1 MNKLTKQLLSLG
13 LSAVTVAGMVS
24 PVLADDE
31 VPATEPTEEIT
42 EVSEQPT
49 EVVEET
55 TQQEEA
61 ASNEVEAQAATK
73 TITLRV
79 TQDGK
84 ETTRSFDVDS
94 NATDEDVINYIVA
107 NCVPAGY
114 RIDGKGAASSLYNV
128 SGNEWVMT
136 LVKNEVAQSTAK
148 TYNLKILKV
157 NNGHSYLDYS
167 EYSIEYTRFT
177 YDSSKTNLCIEDY
190 IERNYCPKGYY
201 TMNGP
206 DGLVP
211 SPGYE
216 IQQLDENTWFMLA
229 IPNETLN
236 APLTQEHYTVDYY
249 NGNEFV
255 ATNVLYS
262 KINQS
267 SFSRDDINILPSG
280 YVFAKNAKEFKVD
293 KVDENGTK
301 HIAVQVEKGSERIPV
316 NITFYGMK
324 DGKNVLL
331 KEVNVYKDEF
341 DLENNYIMQKSL
353 AKYLPAGYTFA
364 KDIWSNTSNQYA
376 TEQYYASKIYMSYM
390 LDELSTVRQTGETK
404 NTVALSDEK
413 ANMILASSVSNNM
426 KKKYEEAIQAQKDVT
441 FESKVTESNLD
452 STAVNK
458 LNAFAK
464 SSGSKAVSTFD
475 ITLSMLID
483 GKDEGSIAET
493 SDPLTFNI
501 PIPQELKKAGRKFYV
516 LRYHDGKVD
525 ELPVDDNGNFTT
537 DKFSVYML
545 VYEDVKA
552 TTPET
557 KPEVKPE
564 SKPSAKPEEKP
575 VAKPTTTDTKKNNT
589 VKKDVKKNKKVNT
602 STKTSSTLFTG
613 LLGVSIVGLGAVEV
627 LRRRNK

>member
-13 LSAVTVAGMVS
+13 LSVVTVAGMVS

-31 VPATEPTEEIT
+31 VPTTEPTEEIT

-49 EVVEET
+49 GVVEET

-94 NATDEDVINYIVA
+94 SATDEDVINYIVA

-206 DGLVP
+206 NGLVP

-236 APLTQEHYTVDYY
+236 ATQSQEYYKVDYY
-249 NGNEFV
+249 NGNENV
-255 ATNVLYS
+255 GTQVLYS
-262 KINQS
+262 KPNQS
-267 SFSRDDINILPSG
+267 SFSRDDINTLPAG

-316 NITFYGMK
+316 SISFYGMK

-353 AKYLPAGYTFA
+353 TKYLPARYTFA

-413 ANMILASSVSNNM
+413 ANMILASSVSNDM

-493 SDPLTFNI
+493 NAPLTFNI

-545 VYEDVKA
+545 VYEDVA
-552 TTPET
+552 TPTTPET
-557 KPEVKPE
+557 KPEVKPAA
-564 SKPSAKPEEKP
+564 KPSTGSA
-575 VAKPTTTDTKKNNT
+575 TTTIDTKKNNT
-589 VKKDVKKNKKVNT
+589 VKKYVKKNKKVNT

>member
-1 MNKLTKQLLSLG
+1 MSV
-13 LSAVTVAGMVS
+13 VTVAGMVS
-24 PVLADDE
+24 PVLADVE

-61 ASNEVEAQAATK
+61 AFNEVEAQAATK

-84 ETTRSFDVDS
+84 ETTRSFAVDS

-157 NNGHSYLDYS
+157 SNGHSYLDYS

-206 DGLVP
+206 NGLVP

-236 APLTQEHYTVDYY
+236 ATQSQEYYKVDYY
-249 NGNEFV
+249 NGNENV
-255 ATNVLYS
+255 GTQVLYS
-262 KINQS
+262 KPNQS
-267 SFSRDDINILPSG
+267 SFSRDDINTLPAG

-353 AKYLPAGYTFA
+353 TKYLPAGYTFA

-413 ANMILASSVSNNM
+413 ANMILASSVSNDM

-493 SDPLTFNI
+493 SAPLTFNI

-545 VYEDVKA
+545 VYEDVA
-552 TTPET
+552 TPATSET
-557 KPEVKPE
+557 KPEVKP
-564 SKPSAKPEEKP
+564 SIGSTTTT
-575 VAKPTTTDTKKNNT
+575 TTTDTKKDNT

-613 LLGVSIVGLGAVEV
+613 LLGISIVGLGAVEV

>member
-13 LSAVTVAGMVS
+13 LSVVTVAGMVS

-31 VPATEPTEEIT
+31 VPTTEPTEEIT

-84 ETTRSFDVDS
+84 ETTRSFAVDS

-136 LVKNEVAQSTAK
+136 LVKNEVAQSTAR

-157 NNGHSYLDYS
+157 SNDHSYLDYS

-206 DGLVP
+206 NGLVP
-211 SPGYE
+211 SPSYE

-236 APLTQEHYTVDYY
+236 ATQSQEYYKVDYY
-249 NGNEFV
+249 NGNENV
-255 ATNVLYS
+255 GTQVLYS
-262 KINQS
+262 KPNQS
-267 SFSRDDINILPSG
+267 SFSRDDINTLPAG

-353 AKYLPAGYTFA
+353 TKYLPAGYTFA

-413 ANMILASSVSNNM
+413 ANMILASSVSNDM

-441 FESKVTESNLD
+441 FESKVTKSNLD

-464 SSGSKAVSTFD
+464 SSGSKTVSTFD

-493 SDPLTFNI
+493 SAPLTFNI

-545 VYEDVKA
+545 VYEDVA
-552 TTPET
+552 TPTTPET
-557 KPEVKPE
+557 KPEVKPAA
-564 SKPSAKPEEKP
+564 KPSTGSIT
-575 VAKPTTTDTKKNNT
+575 TTTDTKKNNT

-613 LLGVSIVGLGAVEV
+613 LLGVSSVGLGVVEV
-627 LRRRNK
+627 LRRRNR

>member
-1 MNKLTKQLLSLG
+1 MEIEKNKITKQLLSLG
-13 LSAVTVAGMVS
+13 LSVVTVAGMVS

-31 VPATEPTEEIT
+31 VPTTEPTEEIT

-94 NATDEDVINYIVA
+94 SATDEDVINYIVA

-157 NNGHSYLDYS
+157 SNGHSYLDYS

-206 DGLVP
+206 NGLVP

-249 NGNEFV
+249 N
-255 ATNVLYS
+255 
-262 KINQS
+262 
-267 SFSRDDINILPSG
+267 
-280 YVFAKNAKEFKVD
+280 
-293 KVDENGTK
+293 
-301 HIAVQVEKGSERIPV
+301 
-316 NITFYGMK
+316 
-324 DGKNVLL
+324 
-331 KEVNVYKDEF
+331 
-341 DLENNYIMQKSL
+341 
-353 AKYLPAGYTFA
+353 
-364 KDIWSNTSNQYA
+364 
-376 TEQYYASKIYMSYM
+376 
-390 LDELSTVRQTGETK
+390 
-404 NTVALSDEK
+404 
-413 ANMILASSVSNNM
+413 
-426 KKKYEEAIQAQKDVT
+426 
-441 FESKVTESNLD
+441 
-452 STAVNK
+452 
-458 LNAFAK
+458 
-464 SSGSKAVSTFD
+464 
-475 ITLSMLID
+475 
-483 GKDEGSIAET
+483 
-493 SDPLTFNI
+493 
-501 PIPQELKKAGRKFYV
+501 
-516 LRYHDGKVD
+516 
-525 ELPVDDNGNFTT
+525 
-537 DKFSVYML
+537 
-545 VYEDVKA
+545 
-552 TTPET
+552 
-557 KPEVKPE
+557 
-564 SKPSAKPEEKP
+564 
-575 VAKPTTTDTKKNNT
+575 
-589 VKKDVKKNKKVNT
+589 
-602 STKTSSTLFTG
+602 
-613 LLGVSIVGLGAVEV
+613 
-627 LRRRNK
+627 

>member
-1 MNKLTKQLLSLG
+1 
-13 LSAVTVAGMVS
+13 MVS
-24 PVLADDE
+24 PVLADVE

-61 ASNEVEAQAATK
+61 AFNEVEAQAATK

-84 ETTRSFDVDS
+84 ETTRSFAVDS

-157 NNGHSYLDYS
+157 SNGHSYLDYS

-206 DGLVP
+206 NGLVP

-236 APLTQEHYTVDYY
+236 ATQSQEYYKVDYY
-249 NGNEFV
+249 NGNENV
-255 ATNVLYS
+255 GTQVLYS
-262 KINQS
+262 KPNQS
-267 SFSRDDINILPSG
+267 SFSRDDINTLPAG

-353 AKYLPAGYTFA
+353 TKYLPAGYTFA

-413 ANMILASSVSNNM
+413 ANMILASSVSNDM

-493 SDPLTFNI
+493 SAPLTFNI

-545 VYEDVKA
+545 VYEDVA
-552 TTPET
+552 TTATSET
-557 KPEVKPE
+557 KPEVKP
-564 SKPSAKPEEKP
+564 SIGSTTTT
-575 VAKPTTTDTKKNNT
+575 TTTDTKKDNT

-613 LLGVSIVGLGAVEV
+613 LLGISIIGLGAVEV

>member
-13 LSAVTVAGMVS
+13 LSVVTVAGMVS

-31 VPATEPTEEIT
+31 VPSTEPIEEIT

-49 EVVEET
+49 EVVEEG
-55 TQQEEA
+55 TQQGEA
-61 ASNEVEAQAATK
+61 ASNEVETQAATK

-206 DGLVP
+206 NGLVP

-236 APLTQEHYTVDYY
+236 ATQSQEYYKVDYY
-249 NGNEFV
+249 NGNENV
-255 ATNVLYS
+255 GTQVLYS
-262 KINQS
+262 KPNQS
-267 SFSRDDINILPSG
+267 SFSRDDINTLPAG

-316 NITFYGMK
+316 HITFYGMK

-353 AKYLPAGYTFA
+353 TKYLPAGYTFA
-364 KDIWSNTSNQYA
+364 KDIWSNVSNQYVIG
-376 TEQYYASKIYMSYM
+376 EYYSSKIYMSYM

-404 NTVALSDEK
+404 NTVTLSDEK
-413 ANMILASSVSNNM
+413 ANMILASSVSNDM
-426 KKKYEEAIQAQKDVT
+426 KKKYEDAIQAQKDVT

-483 GKDEGSIAET
+483 GKDEGNITET
-493 SDPLTFNI
+493 SAPLTFNI

-525 ELPVDDNGNFTT
+525 QLPVDDNGNFTT

-545 VYEDVKA
+545 VYEDVA
-552 TTPET
+552 TPTTSET
-557 KPEVKPE
+557 MPEVKPNTGTTT
-564 SKPSAKPEEKP
+564 
-575 VAKPTTTDTKKNNT
+575 TTTDTKKNNT
-589 VKKDVKKNKKVNT
+589 VKKDVKKNTKVNT
-602 STKTSSTLFTG
+602 GTKTSSTLFTG
-613 LLGVSIVGLGAVEV
+613 LLGISIVGLGAVEV

>member
-1 MNKLTKQLLSLG
+1 
-13 LSAVTVAGMVS
+13 MVS
-24 PVLADDE
+24 PVLADVE

-61 ASNEVEAQAATK
+61 AFNEVEAQAATK

-84 ETTRSFDVDS
+84 ETTRSFAVDS

-157 NNGHSYLDYS
+157 SNGHSYLDYS

-206 DGLVP
+206 NGLVP

-236 APLTQEHYTVDYY
+236 ATQSQEYYKVDYY
-249 NGNEFV
+249 NGNENV
-255 ATNVLYS
+255 GTQVLYS
-262 KINQS
+262 KPNQS
-267 SFSRDDINILPSG
+267 SFSRDDINTLPAG

-353 AKYLPAGYTFA
+353 TKYLPAGYTFA

-413 ANMILASSVSNNM
+413 ANMILASSVSNDM

-493 SDPLTFNI
+493 SAPLTFNI

-545 VYEDVKA
+545 VYEDVA
-552 TTPET
+552 TPATSET
-557 KPEVKPE
+557 KPEVKP
-564 SKPSAKPEEKP
+564 SIGSTTTT
-575 VAKPTTTDTKKNNT
+575 TTTDTKKDNT

-613 LLGVSIVGLGAVEV
+613 LLGISIVGLGAVEV

>member
-13 LSAVTVAGMVS
+13 LSVVTVAGMVS

-31 VPATEPTEEIT
+31 VPTTEPTEEIT

-55 TQQEEA
+55 TQQEEV
-61 ASNEVEAQAATK
+61 ASNEIETQAATK

-84 ETTRSFDVDS
+84 EATKSFDVDS

-206 DGLVP
+206 NGLVP

-236 APLTQEHYTVDYY
+236 ATQSQEYYTVDYY

-255 ATNVLYS
+255 DTNVLYS
-262 KINQS
+262 KPNQS
-267 SFSRDDINILPSG
+267 SFSRDDINMLPSG

-293 KVDENGTK
+293 RVDENGYK
-301 HIAVQVEKGSERIPV
+301 HISVQVERGSEKIPV

-324 DGKNVLL
+324 DGKNILL
-331 KEVNVYKDEF
+331 KEVNAYKDEF

-353 AKYLPAGYTFA
+353 TKYLPAGYTFA
-364 KDIWSNTSNQYA
+364 KDIWSNTSNQY
-376 TEQYYASKIYMSYM
+376 TTVGFYSSKIYMTYM

-404 NTVALSDEK
+404 NTVALRDEK
-413 ANMILASSVSNNM
+413 ANMILASSVSNDM
-426 KKKYEEAIQAQKDVT
+426 KKKYEDAIQAQKDVT

-464 SSGSKAVSTFD
+464 SNGSKAVSTFD

-483 GKDEGSIAET
+483 GKDEGSIVET
-493 SDPLTFNI
+493 SAPLTFNI
-501 PIPQELKKAGRKFYV
+501 PIPQELQKAGRKFYV

-525 ELPVDDNGNFTT
+525 QLPVDDNGNFTT

-545 VYEDVKA
+545 VYEDVA
-552 TTPET
+552 TSTTPET
-557 KPEVKPE
+557 KPDVKPAT
-564 SKPSAKPEEKP
+564 KPS
-575 VAKPTTTDTKKNNT
+575 TGSTTNTTDTKKDNT

>member
-13 LSAVTVAGMVS
+13 LSVVTVAGMVS

-31 VPATEPTEEIT
+31 VPTTEPTEEIT

-49 EVVEET
+49 GVVEET

-94 NATDEDVINYIVA
+94 SATDEDVINYIVA

-206 DGLVP
+206 NGLVP

-236 APLTQEHYTVDYY
+236 ATQSQEYYKVDYY
-249 NGNEFV
+249 NGNENV
-255 ATNVLYS
+255 GTQVLYS
-262 KINQS
+262 KPNQS
-267 SFSRDDINILPSG
+267 SFSRDDINTLPAG

-316 NITFYGMK
+316 SISFYGMK

-353 AKYLPAGYTFA
+353 TKYLPARYTFA

-413 ANMILASSVSNNM
+413 ANMILASSVSNDM

-483 GKDEGSIAET
+483 GKNEGSIAET
-493 SDPLTFNI
+493 SAPLTFNI

-545 VYEDVKA
+545 VYEDVA
-552 TTPET
+552 TPTTPET
-557 KPEVKPE
+557 KPEVKPAA
-564 SKPSAKPEEKP
+564 KPSTGSA
-575 VAKPTTTDTKKNNT
+575 TTTIDTKKNNT
-589 VKKDVKKNKKVNT
+589 VKKYVKKNKKVNT

>member
-13 LSAVTVAGMVS
+13 LSVVTVAGMVS

-31 VPATEPTEEIT
+31 VPTTEPTEEIT

-84 ETTRSFDVDS
+84 ETTRSFAVDS

-136 LVKNEVAQSTAK
+136 LVKNEVAQSTAR

-157 NNGHSYLDYS
+157 SNDHSYLDYS

-206 DGLVP
+206 NGLVP
-211 SPGYE
+211 SPSYE
-216 IQQLDENTWFMLA
+216 IQQLDENTWFTLA

-236 APLTQEHYTVDYY
+236 ATQSQEYYKVDYY
-249 NGNEFV
+249 NGNENV
-255 ATNVLYS
+255 GTQVLYS
-262 KINQS
+262 KPNQS
-267 SFSRDDINILPSG
+267 SFSRDDINTLPAG

-353 AKYLPAGYTFA
+353 TKYLPAGYTFA

-413 ANMILASSVSNNM
+413 ANMILASSVSNDM

-441 FESKVTESNLD
+441 FESKVTKSNLD

-464 SSGSKAVSTFD
+464 SSGSKTVSTFD

-493 SDPLTFNI
+493 SAPLTFNI

-545 VYEDVKA
+545 VYEDVA
-552 TTPET
+552 TPTTPET
-557 KPEVKPE
+557 KPEVKPAA
-564 SKPSAKPEEKP
+564 KPSTGSIT
-575 VAKPTTTDTKKNNT
+575 TTTDTKKNNT

-613 LLGVSIVGLGAVEV
+613 LLGVSIVGLGVVEV

>member
-13 LSAVTVAGMVS
+13 LSVVTVAGMVS

-31 VPATEPTEEIT
+31 VPTTEPTEEIT

-49 EVVEET
+49 GVVEET

-94 NATDEDVINYIVA
+94 SATDEDVINYIVA

-206 DGLVP
+206 NGLVP

-236 APLTQEHYTVDYY
+236 ATQSQEYYKVDYY
-249 NGNEFV
+249 NGNENV
-255 ATNVLYS
+255 GTQVLYS
-262 KINQS
+262 KPNQS
-267 SFSRDDINILPSG
+267 SFSRDDINTLPAG

-316 NITFYGMK
+316 SISFYGMK

-353 AKYLPAGYTFA
+353 TKYLPARYTFA

-413 ANMILASSVSNNM
+413 ANMILASSVSNDM

-493 SDPLTFNI
+493 SAPLTFNI

-545 VYEDVKA
+545 VYEDVA
-552 TTPET
+552 TPTTPET
-557 KPEVKPE
+557 KPEVKPAT
-564 SKPSAKPEEKP
+564 KPSTGSTT
-575 VAKPTTTDTKKNNT
+575 TTTDTKKDNT

>member
-1 MNKLTKQLLSLG
+1 
-13 LSAVTVAGMVS
+13 MVS
-24 PVLADDE
+24 PVLADVE

-61 ASNEVEAQAATK
+61 AFNEVEAQAATK

-84 ETTRSFDVDS
+84 ETTRSFAVDS

-157 NNGHSYLDYS
+157 SNGHSYLDYS

-206 DGLVP
+206 NGLVP

-236 APLTQEHYTVDYY
+236 ATQSQEYYKVDYY
-249 NGNEFV
+249 NGNENV
-255 ATNVLYS
+255 GTQVLYS
-262 KINQS
+262 KPNQS
-267 SFSRDDINILPSG
+267 SFSRDDINTLPAG

-353 AKYLPAGYTFA
+353 TKYLPAGYTFA

-413 ANMILASSVSNNM
+413 ANMILASSVSNDM

-493 SDPLTFNI
+493 SAPLTFNI

-545 VYEDVKA
+545 VYEDVA
-552 TTPET
+552 TPATSET
-557 KPEVKPE
+557 KPEVKP
-564 SKPSAKPEEKP
+564 SIGSTTTT
-575 VAKPTTTDTKKNNT
+575 TTTDTKKDNT

-613 LLGVSIVGLGAVEV
+613 LLGISIIGLGAVEV

>member
-13 LSAVTVAGMVS
+13 LSVVTVAGMVS

-31 VPATEPTEEIT
+31 VPTTEPTEEIT

-55 TQQEEA
+55 TQQEET
-61 ASNEVEAQAATK
+61 SNEVEAQATTK

-84 ETTRSFDVDS
+84 ETTRSFDVAS

-157 NNGHSYLDYS
+157 SNGHSYLDYS

-249 NGNEFV
+249 NGNEIV
-255 ATNVLYS
+255 GTQVIYIQS
-262 KINQS
+262 NQS
-267 SFSRDDINILPSG
+267 SFSRDDINTLPAG

-353 AKYLPAGYTFA
+353 TKYLPAGYTFA
-364 KDIWSNTSNQYA
+364 KDIWSNTSNQYVIG
-376 TEQYYASKIYMSYM
+376 EYYSSKIYMSYM

-413 ANMILASSVSNNM
+413 ANMILASSVSNDM

-483 GKDEGSIAET
+483 GKDEGNITET
-493 SDPLTFNI
+493 SAPLTFNI

-525 ELPVDDNGNFTT
+525 QLPVDDNGNFTT
-537 DKFSVYML
+537 DKFSMYML
-545 VYEDVKA
+545 VYEDVA
-552 TTPET
+552 TPTTSET
-557 KPEVKPE
+557 KPEVKPNTGTTT
-564 SKPSAKPEEKP
+564 
-575 VAKPTTTDTKKNNT
+575 TTTDTKKNNT
-589 VKKDVKKNKKVNT
+589 VKKDVKKNTKVNT

>member
-13 LSAVTVAGMVS
+13 LSVVTVAGMVS

-31 VPATEPTEEIT
+31 VPTTEPTEEIT

-49 EVVEET
+49 GVVEET

-94 NATDEDVINYIVA
+94 SATDEDVINYIVA

-206 DGLVP
+206 NGLVP

-236 APLTQEHYTVDYY
+236 ATQSQEYYKVDYY
-249 NGNEFV
+249 NGNENV
-255 ATNVLYS
+255 GTQVLYS
-262 KINQS
+262 KPNQS
-267 SFSRDDINILPSG
+267 SFSRDDINTLPAG
-280 YVFAKNAKEFKVD
+280 YVFAKNAKECKVD

-301 HIAVQVEKGSERIPV
+301 HIVVQVEKGSERIPV
-316 NITFYGMK
+316 SISFYGMK

-353 AKYLPAGYTFA
+353 TKYLPARYTFA

-413 ANMILASSVSNNM
+413 ANMILASSVSNDM

-493 SDPLTFNI
+493 SAPLTFNI

-545 VYEDVKA
+545 VYEDVA
-552 TTPET
+552 TPTTPET
-557 KPEVKPE
+557 KPEVKPAA
-564 SKPSAKPEEKP
+564 KPSTGSA
-575 VAKPTTTDTKKNNT
+575 TTTIDTKKNNT
-589 VKKDVKKNKKVNT
+589 VKKYVKKNKKVNT

>member
-13 LSAVTVAGMVS
+13 LSVVTVAGMVS

-31 VPATEPTEEIT
+31 VPTTEPTEEIT

-49 EVVEET
+49 GVVEET

-94 NATDEDVINYIVA
+94 SATDEDVINYIVA

-206 DGLVP
+206 NGLVP

-236 APLTQEHYTVDYY
+236 ATQSQEYYKVDYY
-249 NGNEFV
+249 NGNENV
-255 ATNVLYS
+255 GTQVLYS
-262 KINQS
+262 KPNQS
-267 SFSRDDINILPSG
+267 SFSRDDINTLPAG

-316 NITFYGMK
+316 SISFYGMK

-353 AKYLPAGYTFA
+353 TKYLPARYTFA

-413 ANMILASSVSNNM
+413 ANMILASSVSNDM

-493 SDPLTFNI
+493 SAPLTFNI

-545 VYEDVKA
+545 VYEDVA
-552 TTPET
+552 TPTTPET
-557 KPEVKPE
+557 KPEVKPAA
-564 SKPSAKPEEKP
+564 KPSTGSA
-575 VAKPTTTDTKKNNT
+575 TTTIDTKKNNT
-589 VKKDVKKNKKVNT
+589 VKKYVKKNKKVNT

>member
-13 LSAVTVAGMVS
+13 LSVVTVAGMVS

-31 VPATEPTEEIT
+31 VPTIEPTEEIT
-42 EVSEQPT
+42 DVSEQPT
-49 EVVEET
+49 EVVEESS
-55 TQQEEA
+55 QQEEA
-61 ASNEVEAQAATK
+61 ASNEIEAQAATK

-157 NNGHSYLDYS
+157 SNGHSYLDYS

-206 DGLVP
+206 NGLVP

-216 IQQLDENTWFMLA
+216 IQQLDDNTWFMLA

-236 APLTQEHYTVDYY
+236 VPLTQEHYTVDYY

-267 SFSRDDINILPSG
+267 SFSRDDINVLPSG

-301 HIAVQVEKGSERIPV
+301 HIAVQVEKGSARIPV

-353 AKYLPAGYTFA
+353 TKYLPAGYTFA

-413 ANMILASSVSNNM
+413 ANMILASSVSNDM

-493 SDPLTFNI
+493 SAPLTFNI

-545 VYEDVKA
+545 VYEDVA
-552 TTPET
+552 TPTTPET
-557 KPEVKPE
+557 KPEVKPTA
-564 SKPSAKPEEKP
+564 KPSAGS
-575 VAKPTTTDTKKNNT
+575 TTTNTKKNNT

-613 LLGVSIVGLGAVEV
+613 LLGISIVGLGVVEV

>member
-13 LSAVTVAGMVS
+13 LSVVTVAGMVS

-31 VPATEPTEEIT
+31 VPTTEPTEEIT

-84 ETTRSFDVDS
+84 ETTRSFAVDS

-136 LVKNEVAQSTAK
+136 LVKNEVAQSTAR

-157 NNGHSYLDYS
+157 SNDHSYLDYS

-206 DGLVP
+206 NGLVP
-211 SPGYE
+211 SPSYE

-236 APLTQEHYTVDYY
+236 ATQSQEYYKVDYY
-249 NGNEFV
+249 NGNENV
-255 ATNVLYS
+255 GTQVLYS
-262 KINQS
+262 KPNQS
-267 SFSRDDINILPSG
+267 SFSRDDINTLPAG

-353 AKYLPAGYTFA
+353 TKYLPAGYTFA

-413 ANMILASSVSNNM
+413 ANMILASSVSNDM

-441 FESKVTESNLD
+441 FESKVTKSNLD

-464 SSGSKAVSTFD
+464 SSGSKTVSTFD

-493 SDPLTFNI
+493 SAPLTFNI

-545 VYEDVKA
+545 VYEDVA
-552 TTPET
+552 TPTTPET
-557 KPEVKPE
+557 KPEVKPAA
-564 SKPSAKPEEKP
+564 KPSTGSIT
-575 VAKPTTTDTKKNNT
+575 TTTDTKKNNT

-613 LLGVSIVGLGAVEV
+613 LLGVSIVGLGVVEV

>member
-13 LSAVTVAGMVS
+13 LSVVTVAGMVS

-31 VPATEPTEEIT
+31 VPTTEPTEEIT

-49 EVVEET
+49 GVVDET

-94 NATDEDVINYIVA
+94 SATDEDVINYIVA

-206 DGLVP
+206 NGLVP

-236 APLTQEHYTVDYY
+236 ATQSQEYYKVDYY
-249 NGNEFV
+249 NGNENV
-255 ATNVLYS
+255 GTQVLYS
-262 KINQS
+262 KPNQS
-267 SFSRDDINILPSG
+267 SFSRDDINTLPAG

-316 NITFYGMK
+316 SISFYGMK

-353 AKYLPAGYTFA
+353 TKYLPARYTFA

-413 ANMILASSVSNNM
+413 ANMILASSVSNDM

-493 SDPLTFNI
+493 SAPLTFNI

-545 VYEDVKA
+545 VYEDVA
-552 TTPET
+552 TPTTPET
-557 KPEVKPE
+557 KPEVKPAA
-564 SKPSAKPEEKP
+564 KPSTGSA
-575 VAKPTTTDTKKNNT
+575 TTTIDTKKNNT
-589 VKKDVKKNKKVNT
+589 VKKYVKKNKKVNT

>member
-31 VPATEPTEEIT
+31 VPTTEPTEEIT

-94 NATDEDVINYIVA
+94 SATDEDVINYIVA

-157 NNGHSYLDYS
+157 SNGHSYLDYS

-206 DGLVP
+206 NGLVP

-353 AKYLPAGYTFA
+353 TKYLPAGYTFA

-413 ANMILASSVSNNM
+413 ANMILASSVSNDM

-464 SSGSKAVSTFD
+464 SSGSKTVSTFD

-483 GKDEGSIAET
+483 GKDEGSITVT
-493 SDPLTFNI
+493 SAPLTFNI

-545 VYEDVKA
+545 VYEDVA
-552 TTPET
+552 TPTTPET
-557 KPEVKPE
+557 KPEVKPAA
-564 SKPSAKPEEKP
+564 KPSTGSTT
-575 VAKPTTTDTKKNNT
+575 TTTDTKKNNT

>member
-31 VPATEPTEEIT
+31 VPTTEPTEEIT

-94 NATDEDVINYIVA
+94 SATDEDVINYIVA

-157 NNGHSYLDYS
+157 SNGHSYLDYS

-206 DGLVP
+206 NGLVP

-353 AKYLPAGYTFA
+353 TKYLPAGYTFA

-413 ANMILASSVSNNM
+413 ANMILASSVSNDM

-464 SSGSKAVSTFD
+464 SSGSKTVSTFD

-483 GKDEGSIAET
+483 GKDEGSITVT
-493 SDPLTFNI
+493 SAPLTFNI

-545 VYEDVKA
+545 VYEDVA
-552 TTPET
+552 TTTTPET
-557 KPEVKPE
+557 KPEVKPAA
-564 SKPSAKPEEKP
+564 KPSTGSTT
-575 VAKPTTTDTKKNNT
+575 TTTDTKKNNT

>member
-13 LSAVTVAGMVS
+13 LSVVTVAGMVS

-31 VPATEPTEEIT
+31 VPTTEPTEEIT

-157 NNGHSYLDYS
+157 SNGHSYLDYS

-206 DGLVP
+206 NGLVP

-331 KEVNVYKDEF
+331 KEVNIYKDEF

-353 AKYLPAGYTFA
+353 TKYLPAGYTFA

-413 ANMILASSVSNNM
+413 ANMILASSVSNDM

-483 GKDEGSIAET
+483 GKDEGSITET
-493 SDPLTFNI
+493 SAPLTFNI

-516 LRYHDGKVD
+516 LRYHDWKVD

-545 VYEDVKA
+545 VYEDVATA

-557 KPEVKPE
+557 KPEVKPAA
-564 SKPSAKPEEKP
+564 KPSAGSTT
-575 VAKPTTTDTKKNNT
+575 TTTDTKKDNT

-613 LLGVSIVGLGAVEV
+613 LLGISIIGLGAVEV

>member
-13 LSAVTVAGMVS
+13 LSVVTVAGMVS

-31 VPATEPTEEIT
+31 VPTTEPTEEIT

-84 ETTRSFDVDS
+84 ETTRSFAVDS

-136 LVKNEVAQSTAK
+136 LVKNEVAQSTAR

-157 NNGHSYLDYS
+157 SNDHSYLDYS

-206 DGLVP
+206 NGLVP
-211 SPGYE
+211 SPSYE

-236 APLTQEHYTVDYY
+236 ATQSQEYYKVDYY
-249 NGNEFV
+249 NGNENV
-255 ATNVLYS
+255 GTQVLYS
-262 KINQS
+262 KPNQS
-267 SFSRDDINILPSG
+267 SFSRDDINTLPAG

-353 AKYLPAGYTFA
+353 TKYLPAGYTFA

-413 ANMILASSVSNNM
+413 ANMILASSVSNDM

-441 FESKVTESNLD
+441 FESKVTKSNLD

-464 SSGSKAVSTFD
+464 SSGSKTVSTFD

-493 SDPLTFNI
+493 SAPLTFNI

-545 VYEDVKA
+545 VYEDVA
-552 TTPET
+552 TPTTPET
-557 KPEVKPE
+557 KPEVKPAA
-564 SKPSAKPEEKP
+564 KPSTGSIT
-575 VAKPTTTDTKKNNT
+575 TTTDTKKNNT

-613 LLGVSIVGLGAVEV
+613 LLGVSFVGLGVVEV

>member
-13 LSAVTVAGMVS
+13 LSVVTVAGMVS

-31 VPATEPTEEIT
+31 VPTTEPTEEIT

-49 EVVEET
+49 GVVEET

-94 NATDEDVINYIVA
+94 SATDEDVINYIVA

-148 TYNLKILKV
+148 TYNLKILMV

-206 DGLVP
+206 NGLVP

-236 APLTQEHYTVDYY
+236 ATQSQEYYKVDYY
-249 NGNEFV
+249 NGNENV
-255 ATNVLYS
+255 GTQVLYS
-262 KINQS
+262 KPNQS
-267 SFSRDDINILPSG
+267 SFSRDDINTLPAG

-316 NITFYGMK
+316 SISFYGMK

-353 AKYLPAGYTFA
+353 TKYLPARYTFA

-413 ANMILASSVSNNM
+413 ANMILASSVSNDM

-493 SDPLTFNI
+493 SAPLTFNI

-545 VYEDVKA
+545 VYEDVA
-552 TTPET
+552 TPTTPET
-557 KPEVKPE
+557 KPEVKPAA
-564 SKPSAKPEEKP
+564 KPSTGSA
-575 VAKPTTTDTKKNNT
+575 TTTIDTKKNNT
-589 VKKDVKKNKKVNT
+589 VKKYVKKNKKVNT

>member
-13 LSAVTVAGMVS
+13 LSVVTVAGMVS

-31 VPATEPTEEIT
+31 VPTTEPTEEIT

-94 NATDEDVINYIVA
+94 SATDEDVINYIVA

-206 DGLVP
+206 NGLVP

-236 APLTQEHYTVDYY
+236 AHLTQEHYTVDYY
-249 NGNEFV
+249 NGNVFV

-301 HIAVQVEKGSERIPV
+301 HIAVPVEKGSERIPV

-353 AKYLPAGYTFA
+353 TKYLPAGYTFA

-413 ANMILASSVSNNM
+413 ANMILASSVSNDM

-493 SDPLTFNI
+493 SAPLTFNI

-545 VYEDVKA
+545 VYEDVA
-552 TTPET
+552 TPTTSET
-557 KPEVKPE
+557 KPEVKPTA
-564 SKPSAKPEEKP
+564 KPSAGS
-575 VAKPTTTDTKKNNT
+575 TTTTTNTKKNNT

-613 LLGVSIVGLGAVEV
+613 LLGVSIVTLGAVEV

>member
-13 LSAVTVAGMVS
+13 LSVVTVAGMVS

-31 VPATEPTEEIT
+31 VPTTEPTEEIT

-49 EVVEET
+49 GVVEET

-94 NATDEDVINYIVA
+94 SATDEDVINYIVA

-206 DGLVP
+206 NGLVP

-236 APLTQEHYTVDYY
+236 ATQSQEYYKVDYY
-249 NGNEFV
+249 NGNENV
-255 ATNVLYS
+255 GTQVLYS
-262 KINQS
+262 KSNQS
-267 SFSRDDINILPSG
+267 SFSRDDINTLPAG

-316 NITFYGMK
+316 SISFYGMK

-353 AKYLPAGYTFA
+353 TKYLPARYTFA

-413 ANMILASSVSNNM
+413 ANMILASSVSNDM

-493 SDPLTFNI
+493 SAPLTFNI

-545 VYEDVKA
+545 VYEDVA
-552 TTPET
+552 TPTTPET
-557 KPEVKPE
+557 KPEVKPAA
-564 SKPSAKPEEKP
+564 KPSTGSA
-575 VAKPTTTDTKKNNT
+575 TTTIDTKKNNT
-589 VKKDVKKNKKVNT
+589 VKKYVKKNKKVNT

>member
-13 LSAVTVAGMVS
+13 LSVVTVAGMVS

-31 VPATEPTEEIT
+31 VPTTEPTEEIT

-157 NNGHSYLDYS
+157 SNGHSYLDYS

-206 DGLVP
+206 NGLVP

-236 APLTQEHYTVDYY
+236 ATQSQEYYKVDYY
-249 NGNEFV
+249 NGNENV
-255 ATNVLYS
+255 GTQVLYS
-262 KINQS
+262 KPNQS
-267 SFSRDDINILPSG
+267 SFSRDDINTLPAG

-316 NITFYGMK
+316 NIIFYGMK

-353 AKYLPAGYTFA
+353 TKYLPAGYTFA

-413 ANMILASSVSNNM
+413 ANMILASSVSNDM

-483 GKDEGSIAET
+483 GKDEGSITET
-493 SDPLTFNI
+493 SAPLTFNI

-545 VYEDVKA
+545 VYEDVATA

-557 KPEVKPE
+557 KPEVKPAA
-564 SKPSAKPEEKP
+564 KPSTGSTT
-575 VAKPTTTDTKKNNT
+575 TTTDTKKNNT

>member
-1 MNKLTKQLLSLG
+1 M
-13 LSAVTVAGMVS
+13 
-24 PVLADDE
+24 
-31 VPATEPTEEIT
+31 
-42 EVSEQPT
+42 
-49 EVVEET
+49 
-55 TQQEEA
+55 
-61 ASNEVEAQAATK
+61 
-73 TITLRV
+73 
-79 TQDGK
+79 
-84 ETTRSFDVDS
+84 
-94 NATDEDVINYIVA
+94 
-107 NCVPAGY
+107 
-114 RIDGKGAASSLYNV
+114 
-128 SGNEWVMT
+128 
-136 LVKNEVAQSTAK
+136 
-148 TYNLKILKV
+148 
-157 NNGHSYLDYS
+157 
-167 EYSIEYTRFT
+167 
-177 YDSSKTNLCIEDY
+177 
-190 IERNYCPKGYY
+190 
-201 TMNGP
+201 
-206 DGLVP
+206 
-211 SPGYE
+211 
-216 IQQLDENTWFMLA
+216 
-229 IPNETLN
+229 
-236 APLTQEHYTVDYY
+236 
-249 NGNEFV
+249 
-255 ATNVLYS
+255 
-262 KINQS
+262 
-267 SFSRDDINILPSG
+267 
-280 YVFAKNAKEFKVD
+280 FAKNAKEFKVD

-353 AKYLPAGYTFA
+353 TKYLPAGYTFA

-413 ANMILASSVSNNM
+413 ANMILASSVSNDM

-464 SSGSKAVSTFD
+464 SSGSKTVSTFD

-483 GKDEGSIAET
+483 GKDEGSITVT
-493 SDPLTFNI
+493 SAPLTFNI

-545 VYEDVKA
+545 VYEDVA
-552 TTPET
+552 TPTTPET
-557 KPEVKPE
+557 KPEVKPAA
-564 SKPSAKPEEKP
+564 KPSTGSTT
-575 VAKPTTTDTKKNNT
+575 TTTDTKKNNT

>member
-13 LSAVTVAGMVS
+13 LSVVTVAGMVS

-31 VPATEPTEEIT
+31 VPTTEPTEEIT

-206 DGLVP
+206 NGLVP

-293 KVDENGTK
+293 KVDENGIK

-353 AKYLPAGYTFA
+353 TKYLPAGYTFA

-413 ANMILASSVSNNM
+413 ANMILASSVSNDM

-493 SDPLTFNI
+493 SAPLTFNI
-501 PIPQELKKAGRKFYV
+501 PISQELKKAGRKFYV

-545 VYEDVKA
+545 VYEDVA
-552 TTPET
+552 TPTTPET
-557 KPEVKPE
+557 KPEVKPTA
-564 SKPSAKPEEKP
+564 KPSAGSTT
-575 VAKPTTTDTKKNNT
+575 TTTDTKKDNT

-613 LLGVSIVGLGAVEV
+613 LLGISIIGLGAVEV